1 MKLSITENSNAK
13 TIIATG
19 TGKLPASSETGTPFG
34 NIPIRGSF
42 PYLRNSNQ
50 YIADSGYSGHL
61 LYYCGIYVGNTSLLV
76 AVETGTGK
84 LPASSE
90 TGTPFG
96 NIPIA
101 GTIKRDIQLYGQKIQ
116 NLVFASATP
125 KNEPI
130 PAFITTVANN
140 MRAAGRGKDEIQ
152 KPYSSFHKA

>member
-19 TGKLPASSETGTPFG
+19 TGKLPAF
-34 NIPIRGSF
+34 
-42 PYLRNSNQ
+42 
-50 YIADSGYSGHL
+50 
-61 LYYCGIYVGNTSLLV
+61 
-76 AVETGTGK
+76 
-84 LPASSE
+84 SE

-130 PAFITTVANN
+130 PAFITTVAN
-140 MRAAGRGKDEIQ
+140 APTFFDSHKQTGISLIDATLIQ
-152 KPYSSFHKA
+152 KMPAVA